1 MEKVQIGRVVEFY
14 SNSCLVEIKQFKIPC
29 KTPKDQDIVV
39 GDFVEI
45 VPLQDSL
52 EVRGKILNK
61 VQRKTSLKRFHRG
74 KKKVFAANVTNIA
87 ILLSPIPLTPKIFID
102 KWLVLSAA
110 AGIDPL
116 IVVNKIDLIG
126 DEEFKE
132 ACNIYEDLG
141 IKMFKVSGKSGVGLS
156 DLGTFLENKTT
167 IFVGKSGSGKSTIS
181 SKLLDINLKT
191 KELNKS
197 KGVHTTSVSS
207 LYVKDKIEI
216 IDSPGVRDI
225 EIEKFIRD
233 EVLKGFFEIREAALS
248 CKFKNCNHISD
259 AGCNV
264 IDQVSK
270 GNIAESRYNNY
281 ISFTK
286 NE

>member
-14 SNSCLVEIKQFKIPC
+14 SNSCLVEIKEFKIPC

-45 VPLQDSL
+45 VPLQDSS
-52 EVRGKILNK
+52 EVKGKILKK
-61 VQRKTSLKRFHRG
+61 VNRKTSLKRFHRG

-87 ILLSPIPLTPKIFID
+87 ILLSPVPLTPKIFID

-110 AGIDPL
+110 AGIEPL
-116 IVVNKIDLIG
+116 IVANKIDLIS
-126 DEEFKE
+126 DDEFKE
-132 ACNIYEDLG
+132 ACNIYENLG
-141 IKMFKVSGKSGVGLS
+141 LKVFRVSGKFGEGLS
-156 DLGTFLENKTT
+156 ELGFYLEDKTT

-181 SKLLDINLKT
+181 SKLLGINLKT
-191 KELNKS
+191 KELNKA

-216 IDSPGVRDI
+216 IDSPGVRDL
-225 EIEKFIRD
+225 EIEKFNSE
-233 EVLKGFFEIREAALS
+233 EVLSGFFEIREAS
-248 CKFKNCNHISD
+248 MGCKFKNCNHINV

-264 IDQVSK
+264 IDQLSK

-281 ISFTK
+281 LSFLK

>member
-1 MEKVQIGRVVEFY
+1 M
-14 SNSCLVEIKQFKIPC
+14 
-29 KTPKDQDIVV
+29 
-39 GDFVEI
+39 
-45 VPLQDSL
+45 
-52 EVRGKILNK
+52 
-61 VQRKTSLKRFHRG
+61 
-74 KKKVFAANVTNIA
+74 
-87 ILLSPIPLTPKIFID
+87 
-102 KWLVLSAA
+102 
-110 AGIDPL
+110 
-116 IVVNKIDLIG
+116 
-126 DEEFKE
+126 
-132 ACNIYEDLG
+132 
-141 IKMFKVSGKSGVGLS
+141 
-156 DLGTFLENKTT
+156 
-167 IFVGKSGSGKSTIS
+167 
-181 SKLLDINLKT
+181 LDINLKT

-225 EIEKFIRD
+225 EIEKFSPD

-248 CKFKNCNHISD
+248 CKFKNCNHIND
-259 AGCNV
+259 VGCNV